1 MDDVKVVE
9 FAGCH
14 KGSDTSVN
22 LTAIVGHDD
31 KTRADNRK

>member
-1 MDDVKVVE
+1 MDDVNVVKY
-9 FAGCH
+9 AGCH

-31 KTRADNRK
+31 KTRADIRK